1 MSGEIIRKHKEVI
14 NFTYCLQHCVINAPQ
29 FFNDTVK
36 EMFHGQQWGEMVLK
50 VLTETCL
57 GVVFP

>member
-36 EMFHGQQWGEMVLK
+36 EMFHGQQW
-50 VLTETCL
+50 
-57 GVVFP
+57 